1 MLESIDAT
9 NPDIRPNSFIGCE
22 RDPYSIDVPVL
33 IVGGGPA
40 GLFQAH
46 LLSQL
51 GVKSLIVERYP
62 ERLGAPKAHALSP
75 RSLEICRQSHLDVV
89 KIRQLGTQR
98 RDAFWVNFVTNLS
111 GQTIGVLPYE
121 RMDVDVLQHTP
132 EMIHNIPQPA
142 FEQYVTDVL
151 AKDSNVDIRRGVS
164 FISLRQLDPQAVIA
178 TVEERTT
185 GHQFQIRSKYLI
197 ACDGARSK
205 VRANLGID
213 SDGEDSYET
222 MMTIHF
228 NANLRPIVGNRVGM
242 LHWIADPLA
251 SGFIIAYDLSGNS
264 VLISNFDA
272 TKQPVESWNQE
283 LCRQT
288 VTSAIGKD
296 IPFDILSYRPWVL
309 SRKVA
314 RSYKQGNVFLAGDA
328 AHSFPPTGG
337 LGLNSGLGDVHNLA
351 YKISL
356 VLKGEASERLLD
368 SYDEERRQVAIV
380 NSIQSVKNGKQIFGL
395 LKTLGI
401 GEDAV
406 HARRNLYASLR
417 DPDKKREIDD
427 GIEAQRE
434 HFDNLLLHIGYIYGD
449 KSIPPHASKYVPR
462 FTVGARL
469 PHTWI
474 RLQSPSRGTESTLA
488 PVDVSYI
495 DDFSAED
502 VQLRQYSTL
511 DLCDIDKFTL
521 LGTLDVPGVKTC
533 RLGRDFE
540 VVGPGAK
547 EWLDSSGLTQGGGL
561 LVRPDQHILMVLD
574 ADTTAGDVQMV
585 MEKYLWGH

>member
-1 MLESIDAT
+1 M
-9 NPDIRPNSFIGCE
+9 
-22 RDPYSIDVPVL
+22 
-33 IVGGGPA
+33 
-40 GLFQAH
+40 
-46 LLSQL
+46 
-51 GVKSLIVERYP
+51 
-62 ERLGAPKAHALSP
+62 
-75 RSLEICRQSHLDVV
+75 
-89 KIRQLGTQR
+89 
-98 RDAFWVNFVTNLS
+98 
-111 GQTIGVLPYE
+111 
-121 RMDVDVLQHTP
+121 
-132 EMIHNIPQPA
+132 
-142 FEQYVTDVL
+142 
-151 AKDSNVDIRRGVS
+151 
-164 FISLRQLDPQAVIA
+164 
-178 TVEERTT
+178 
-185 GHQFQIRSKYLI
+185 
-197 ACDGARSK
+197 
-205 VRANLGID
+205 
-213 SDGEDSYET
+213 
-222 MMTIHF
+222 
-228 NANLRPIVGNRVGM
+228 
-242 LHWIADPLA
+242 
-251 SGFIIAYDLSGNS
+251 
-264 VLISNFDA
+264 
-272 TKQPVESWNQE
+272 
-283 LCRQT
+283 
-288 VTSAIGKD
+288 
-296 IPFDILSYRPWVL
+296 
-309 SRKVA
+309 
-314 RSYKQGNVFLAGDA
+314 
-328 AHSFPPTGG
+328 
-337 LGLNSGLGDVHNLA
+337 NSGLGDVHNLA

-434 HFDNLLLHIGYIYGD
+434 HFDNVSYLPPFSISLVRSPTCFPNTNAVSTQLLLHIGYIYGD